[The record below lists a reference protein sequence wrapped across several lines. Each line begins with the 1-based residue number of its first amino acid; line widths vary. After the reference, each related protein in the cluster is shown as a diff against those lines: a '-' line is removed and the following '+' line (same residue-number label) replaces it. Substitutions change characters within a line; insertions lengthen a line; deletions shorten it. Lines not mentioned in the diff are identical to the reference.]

1 MSPDKVQS
9 RIGGF
14 LVFAVP
20 GSGQAEAVPQF
31 GLRHYETED
40 KAIEAA
46 RKSVELDPASSDAH
60 YLLGQLYQEAGQAD
74 LARQELEL
82 FQKQKNAAP

>member
-9 RIGGF
+9 RTGGF

-20 GSGQAEAVPQF
+20 GSGQVEAVPQL

-46 RKSVELDPASSDAH
+46 KRFAAQAADYQAFVVPATGYSYRVSESKSKSKF
-60 YLLGQLYQEAGQAD
+60 G
-74 LARQELEL
+74 
-82 FQKQKNAAP
+82 